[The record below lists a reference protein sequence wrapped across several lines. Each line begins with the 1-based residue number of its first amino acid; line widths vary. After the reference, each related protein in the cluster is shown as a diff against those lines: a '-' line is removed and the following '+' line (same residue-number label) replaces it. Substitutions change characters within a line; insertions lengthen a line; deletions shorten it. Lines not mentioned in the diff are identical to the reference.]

1 MESFESFEQISGR
14 KFSLGLEAGA
24 GDIGAI
30 VTAGTAWGPAKRD
43 NRIDWGS
50 GAEPGTVSPHLGLVL
65 PASPLG
71 QGAPERTLEGPQNG
85 QSGQQQLEAVSRKE
99 LTEGKPAFHSSYL
112 LLPPLPVVAYF
123 FQDSVLFS
131 TENTKGTNNFVMKIP
146 NTKCSMPKHQ
156 SCQC

>member
-1 MESFESFEQISGR
+1 MESFESFEEISGR

-65 PASPLG
+65 PGQEPGAEDLPGHYTFPSMDEIGLNLVTVLDSLRVRQVIGLG
-71 QGAPERTLEGPQNG
+71 DG
-85 QSGQQQLEAVSRKE
+85 
-99 LTEGKPAFHSSYL
+99 
-112 LLPPLPVVAYF
+112 
-123 FQDSVLFS
+123 
-131 TENTKGTNNFVMKIP
+131 
-146 NTKCSMPKHQ
+146 
-156 SCQC
+156 

>member
-1 MESFESFEQISGR
+1 MESFESFEEISGR

-99 LTEGKPAFHSSYL
+99 LTEGKPAFHTVESTAHICCCRDYQWKRTFFKT
-112 LLPPLPVVAYF
+112 AYF
-123 FQDSVLFS
+123 FPQRTRKEL
-131 TENTKGTNNFVMKIP
+131 IIL
-146 NTKCSMPKHQ
+146 
-156 SCQC
+156 